1 MTLFLSVKSTVPG
14 HSAHCMFHFP
24 LLFFDRINTVK
35 CLELTSHVRAKQ
47 GLEILAF
54 SRAQFA
60 CFFALY
66 KKKKAKETKRRNR
79 MSRKSSYLVH
89 FLLG

>member
-1 MTLFLSVKSTVPG
+1 MTLFLSVKSTVLG

-47 GLEILAF
+47 GLEIF
-54 SRAQFA
+54 SLFACAQFA

-66 KKKKAKETKRRNR
+66 KKRQKKLKEETGCLERALILYI
-79 MSRKSSYLVH
+79 SS
-89 FLLG
+89 

>member
-35 CLELTSHVRAKQ
+35 CLELTSHVRAEQ

-54 SRAQFA
+54 SRAHSLLT
-60 CFFALY
+60 FFALY
-66 KKKKAKETKRRNR
+66 KKKGKRN
-79 MSRKSSYLVH
+79 
-89 FLLG
+89 

>member
-1 MTLFLSVKSTVPG
+1 MTLFLSVKSTVLG

-35 CLELTSHVRAKQ
+35 CLELTSHVSAKQ

-54 SRAQFA
+54 SRAHSLLSFSHCIKKGQKKLKEETG
-60 CFFALY
+60 CLERALILY
-66 KKKKAKETKRRNR
+66 I
-79 MSRKSSYLVH
+79 SS
-89 FLLG
+89 

>member
-35 CLELTSHVRAKQ
+35 CLELTSHLRAKQ

-54 SRAQFA
+54 SRAHSLLAFSH
-60 CFFALY
+60 Y
-66 KKKKAKETKRRNR
+66 KKKRQKKLKEETGCLERALILYI
-79 MSRKSSYLVH
+79 SS
-89 FLLG
+89 

>member
-35 CLELTSHVRAKQ
+35 CLELTSHVRAEQ

-54 SRAQFA
+54 SRAHSLLTFSH
-60 CFFALY
+60 CI
-66 KKKKAKETKRRNR
+66 KKKRQKKLKGETGCLERALILYI
-79 MSRKSSYLVH
+79 SS
-89 FLLG
+89 